1 METALWG
8 LGCDTQVASAAPFF
22 CPARSLQLEDGA
34 QQQAVHPGSWPDSSY
49 HCAML
54 GKTRPGSGHFWEVAA
69 GVPPFLAGFLVTP
82 TEAAPGQG
90 VVVSAVRR
98 SLQRRQ

>member
-82 TEAAPGQG
+82 
-90 VVVSAVRR
+90 
-98 SLQRRQ
+98 